1 LQIFLVFDLEEV
13 MKGFLMMMVLMGI
26 SFAVTSEASAQ
37 RQVTFKVVRPV
48 DALKGTA
55 KYCEDTTGK
64 IIKGA
69 GNLIKGAGEILSA
82 PFRAKMYIPQPKLY
96 RWHRG
101 HWHRVPTK
109 PRINFGVPVNPT
121 KLDHNT
127 LQFIPH
133 PVLPVKDI
141 LAYEYR
147 F

>member
-1 LQIFLVFDLEEV
+1 
-13 MKGFLMMMVLMGI
+13 MKGFLMMTVLMGI
-26 SFAVTSEASAQ
+26 SFAFTSEASAQ

-69 GNLIKGAGEILSA
+69 GTVIKGAGEILSA

-96 RWHRG
+96 HWYRGRWHKL
-101 HWHRVPTK
+101 PTK
-109 PRINFGVPVNPT
+109 PT
-121 KLDHNT
+121 KLDRNT
-127 LQFIPH
+127 LQFIPY
-133 PVLPVKDI
+133 PAPPVKDI